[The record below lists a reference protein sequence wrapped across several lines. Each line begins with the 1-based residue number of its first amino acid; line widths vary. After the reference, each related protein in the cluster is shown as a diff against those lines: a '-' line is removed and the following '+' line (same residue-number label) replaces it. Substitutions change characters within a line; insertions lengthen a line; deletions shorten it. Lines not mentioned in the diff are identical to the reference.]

1 MARMNASPERDAR
14 LHVHDEQGG
23 RLRVWRIDAPPGN
36 VLDRALV
43 AALRAELRAASAA
56 RPHALL
62 VTAGGPHWSYGA
74 SIEEH
79 RAELIGPFLAEFHA
93 LVRDWFA
100 AALPTVVA
108 LRGRCLGGGLELA
121 LLAQRI
127 VAARDVEIAAPEI
140 ALGVF
145 APVASLL
152 LPPRVGQ
159 PFADELLTSGR
170 AVRADEALARHLVD
184 EVADDPEAAARAWIE
199 RNWLPQSRSSLR
211 YATQAARL
219 DLGDRVEGLLGRI
232 ERLYRGELMATP
244 DANEGIA
251 AFLAKRPPS
260 WRAATAAGAVSASA
274 AGDAAD
280 PGFWRARWKEGRTGW
295 HRERVQ
301 PWLEQQRGA
310 FLGAGKP
317 AARILVPLCG
327 KSVDLAWLAKQGAAV
342 VGVDVAEEAVEGLRR
357 EQQVALVPKEGV
369 AAPFRGFAAG
379 ALEFWLGDFFGLDPA
394 RHGHFDAAFDRA
406 ALVAL
411 PRSRRRDYA
420 RTLAALLGERGR
432 LLLVGLEFS
441 SANDSGPPFHVARAE
456 ATELFAA
463 LGPPRLVGDRSLM
476 EEEGPYWASRN
487 VTDAREYA
495 LFFG

>member
-1 MARMNASPERDAR
+1 MSASPERDAR

-23 RLRVWRIDAPPGN
+23 RLRIWRIDAPPGN
-36 VLDRALV
+36 VLDRQLV
-43 AALRAELRAASAA
+43 AALRAELRATSAA

-62 VTAGGPHWSYGA
+62 ITAGGPHWSYGA

-79 RAELIGPFLAEFHA
+79 RPAFIGPFLAEFHA

-140 ALGVF
+140 SLGVF
-145 APVASLL
+145 APGASLL

-159 PFADELLTSGR
+159 PFADELLTTGR
-170 AVRADEALARHLVD
+170 IARADEALARHLVD

-199 RNWLPQSRSSLR
+199 RCWLAQSRSALR

-219 DLGDRVEGLLGRI
+219 DLADRVGRLLGPI

-244 DANEGIA
+244 DALEGVE
-251 AFLAKRPPS
+251 AFLAKRPPN
-260 WRAATAAGAVSASA
+260 WSA
-274 AGDAAD
+274 APAAPGDAAQ

-310 FLGAGKP
+310 LLGAGK

-327 KSVDLAWLAKQGAAV
+327 KSVDLAWLAQQGAAV
-342 VGVDVAEEAVEGLRR
+342 VGVDVAEEAVEGMRR
-357 EQQVALVPKEGV
+357 EQGVPLAPKEGV

-379 ALEFWLGDFFGLDPA
+379 ALEFWLGDFFALDRA
-394 RHGHFDAAFDRA
+394 RHGSFDAAFDRA

-411 PRSRRRDYA
+411 PRARRRDYA
-420 RTLAALLGERGR
+420 RKLGEMLGERGR
-432 LLLVGLEFS
+432 LLLVGLEFDS
-441 SANDSGPPFHVARAE
+441 PTDSGPPFHVARAE
-456 ATELFAA
+456 ATALFEA

-476 EEEGPYWASRN
+476 EEEGPYWASRH

-495 LFFG
+495 LLFR